1 MLFHLKLI
9 SYNFI
14 NRNNIRLKTMV
25 SKHKPVIGI
34 TLGDV
39 NGIGPE
45 VVIRSLSDSRILN
58 FFTPVIYGSSRVLS
72 YYKKVMD
79 IDFNYSQVKEEHNF
93 IPKKNNVVNCWNE
106 TLELTPGVE
115 DKVGGVAAWQA
126 LKVASK
132 DLKEGFIDAI
142 VTAPINKATIQSD
155 EFKFPGHTEF
165 FADLFETDQQLMFM
179 VSDKLRIGVVSGHV
193 PLSEVAE
200 NITQE
205 ALESSLNAM
214 EKSLKFDFG
223 ISKPKIAVLGLN
235 PHAGED
241 GLLGEQ
247 EEKIIKPTVV
257 NFRKQGKLF
266 FGPFPSDGF
275 FGSKEYKKYD
285 AILAMYH
292 DQGLIPFKSISFGS
306 GVNFTAGLPAV
317 RTSPDH
323 GTAYSIAG
331 KNEASAESM
340 NAALMAALDIVK
352 NRRESVA

>member
-1 MLFHLKLI
+1 M
-9 SYNFI
+9 
-14 NRNNIRLKTMV
+14 T
-25 SKHKPVIGI
+25 SKHKPIIGI

-45 VVIRSLSDSRILN
+45 VVIKALSDSRILN

-72 YYKKVMD
+72 YYKKLLN
-79 IDFNYSQVKEEHNF
+79 IEFNYSQVREAHDF
-93 IPKKNNVVNCWNE
+93 LPKKNNVVNCWE
-106 TLELTPGVE
+106 EILELTPGVE
-115 DKVGGVAAWQA
+115 NNIGGVASWKA
-126 LKVASK
+126 LKVASD

-142 VTAPINKATIQSD
+142 VTAPINKANIQSD
-155 EFKFPGHTEF
+155 EFRFPGHTEF
-165 FADLFETDQQLMFM
+165 FANLFEVNDELMFM
-179 VSDKLRIGVVSGHV
+179 VSEQLRIGVLSGHV
-193 PLSEVAE
+193 PLSEVSSKV
-200 NITQE
+200 TKE
-205 ALESSLNAM
+205 ALEISLNAM
-214 EKSLKFDFG
+214 EHSLKFDFG

-241 GLLGEQ
+241 GLLGTQ
-247 EEKIIKPTVV
+247 EEEIIKPVLLDY
-257 NFRKQGKLF
+257 RKKGKLF

-306 GVNFTAGLPAV
+306 GINFTAGLPVV

-331 KNEASAESM
+331 KNEASADSM
-340 NAALMAALDIVK
+340 YAALMTALDIVK
-352 NRRESVA
+352 NRRETVL

>member
-1 MLFHLKLI
+1 MAL
-9 SYNFI
+9 
-14 NRNNIRLKTMV
+14 
-25 SKHKPVIGI
+25 KHKPIIGI

-45 VVIRSLSDSRILN
+45 VVIRSLSDSRTLN

-72 YYKKVMD
+72 YYKKLMD
-79 IDFNYSQVKEEHNF
+79 IDFHYSQVKEEHNF
-93 IPKKNNVVNCWNE
+93 MPKKNNVVNCWPE
-106 TLELTPGVE
+106 TLELTPGIE
-115 DKVGGVAAWQA
+115 NSIGGQASWKA
-126 LKVASK
+126 LKQASQ
-132 DLKEGFIDAI
+132 DLKDGFIDAI
-142 VTAPINKATIQSD
+142 VTAPINKANIQSE

-165 FADLFETDQQLMFM
+165 FANLFETDNHLMFM
-179 VSDKLRIGVVSGHV
+179 VSDKLRIGVLSGHI
-193 PLSEVAE
+193 PLSEVSE
-200 NITQE
+200 KVTKE
-205 ALESSLNAM
+205 ALEISLNLM

-235 PHAGED
+235 PHAGEE

-247 EEKIIKPTVV
+247 EEKIIKPTVMD
-257 NFRKQGKLF
+257 FRKHGKLF

-306 GVNFTAGLPAV
+306 GVNFTAGLPVV

-331 KNEASAESM
+331 KNVASAESM
-340 NAALMAALDIVK
+340 STAIMAALDIVK
-352 NRRESVA
+352 NRRETVR

>member
-1 MLFHLKLI
+1 MAQ
-9 SYNFI
+9 
-14 NRNNIRLKTMV
+14 
-25 SKHKPVIGI
+25 KHKPIIGI

-72 YYKKVMD
+72 FYKKMMD
-79 IDFNYSQVKEEHNF
+79 VEFNYSQVKEEHNF
-93 IPKKNNVVNCWNE
+93 ISKKNNVVNCWSE
-106 TLELTPGVE
+106 TLELSPGVE
-115 DKVGGVAAWQA
+115 NKIGGVAAWNA

-132 DLKEGFIDAI
+132 DLKDGFIDAI
-142 VTAPINKATIQSD
+142 VTAPINKANIQSD

-165 FADLFETDQQLMFM
+165 FANLFETENQLMFM
-179 VSDKLRIGVVSGHV
+179 VSDKLRIGVVSGHI
-193 PLSEVAE
+193 PLSEVSEKVTKAAIEKALTSME
-200 NITQE
+200 N
-205 ALESSLNAM
+205 
-214 EKSLKFDFG
+214 SLKYDFG

-235 PHAGED
+235 PHAGEE
-241 GLLGEQ
+241 GLLGTQ
-247 EEKIIKPTVV
+247 EEKIIKPTVTD
-257 NFRKQGKLF
+257 FRKKGKLF

-292 DQGLIPFKSISFGS
+292 DQGLIPFKSLSFGS
-306 GVNFTAGLPAV
+306 GVNFTAGLPVV

-323 GTAYSIAG
+323 GTAYAIAG

-340 NAALMAALDIVK
+340 IAALMATLDIIK
-352 NRRESVA
+352 NRRETVRG

>member
-1 MLFHLKLI
+1 MA
-9 SYNFI
+9 
-14 NRNNIRLKTMV
+14 
-25 SKHKPVIGI
+25 SKHIPVIGI

-45 VVIRSLSDSRILN
+45 VVIKALLDARILN

-72 YYKKVMD
+72 YYKKIMGVE
-79 IDFNYSQVKEEHNF
+79 FNYAQVKEEHNF
-93 IPKKNNVVNCWNE
+93 IAKKNNVVNCWKE

-115 DKVGGVAAWQA
+115 NKIGGNASWQA
-126 LKVASK
+126 LKKASE
-132 DLKEGFIDAI
+132 DLKNGNIDAI

-165 FADLFETDQQLMFM
+165 FADLFDTDKQLMFM

-193 PLSEVAE
+193 PLEKVASE
-200 NITQE
+200 ITKQS
-205 ALESSLNAM
+205 LEESLNAM
-214 EKSLKFDFG
+214 DKSLKNDFG
-223 ISKPKIAVLGLN
+223 ITKPKIAVLGLN

-241 GLLGEQ
+241 GLLGK
-247 EEKIIKPTVV
+247 EEEEIIKPTILEY
-257 NFRKQGKLF
+257 RKSGNLF

-285 AILAMYH
+285 AVLAMYH
-292 DQGLIPFKSISFGS
+292 DQGLIPFKSLSFGS
-306 GVNFTAGLPAV
+306 GVNFTAGLPKV

-331 KNEASAESM
+331 KNKASADSM
-340 NAALMAALDIVK
+340 YAALMTAVDILK
-352 NRRESVA
+352 TRKERLG

>member
-1 MLFHLKLI
+1 
-9 SYNFI
+9 
-14 NRNNIRLKTMV
+14 MV
-25 SKHKPVIGI
+25 SKHKPIIGI

-45 VVIRSLSDSRILN
+45 VVIRALSDSRILN

-72 YYKKVMD
+72 YYKKLID

-93 IPKKNNVVNCWNE
+93 IPKKNNVVNCWSE
-106 TLELTPGVE
+106 TLDLTPGTE
-115 DKVGGVAAWQA
+115 NKIGGVAAWKS
-126 LKVASK
+126 LKVASR
-132 DLKEGFIDAI
+132 DLKDGFIDAI
-142 VTAPINKATIQSD
+142 VTAPINKANIQSD

-165 FADLFETDQQLMFM
+165 FADLFKTKEYLMFM
-179 VSDKLRIGVVSGHV
+179 VSDKLRIGVLSGHI
-193 PLSEVAE
+193 PLSEVSE
-200 NITQE
+200 KVTKE
-205 ALESSLNAM
+205 ALENSLNAM

-247 EEKIIKPTVV
+247 EEKIIKPTVL
-257 NFRKQGKLF
+257 NFRKLGKLF

-285 AILAMYH
+285 ATLAMYH

-306 GVNFTAGLPAV
+306 GVNFTAGLPVV

-323 GTAYSIAG
+323 GTAYAIAG

-340 NAALMAALDIVK
+340 IAALMMTLEIIK
-352 NRRESVA
+352 NRREFVG